1 MVQFADIN
9 LIASELA
16 ICLFTGRYER
26 IGSNMRWLPKRF
38 SIIVSGNSI
47 HSFLATTVLFST
59 QDYRLFYSDCLG

>member
-38 SIIVSGNSI
+38 SIIVSVVTPSI
-47 HSFLATTVLFST
+47 RLL
-59 QDYRLFYSDCLG
+59 QLLFYFQPKITDSFTLIV